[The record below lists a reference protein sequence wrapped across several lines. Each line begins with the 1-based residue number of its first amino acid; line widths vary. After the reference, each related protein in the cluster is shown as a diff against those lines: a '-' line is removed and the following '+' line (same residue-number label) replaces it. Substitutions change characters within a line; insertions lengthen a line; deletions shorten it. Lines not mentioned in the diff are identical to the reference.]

1 MKETIRYYY
10 NVYPDKIYTIEN
22 GCYFF
27 NCDFKYYFVKYTG
40 NINNLDLIV
49 KISNDLYNKGILV
62 DTLILTK
69 DKTFYVNI
77 DTEIYVML
85 RVNSIENDTCT
96 LKDIVYFNN
105 LLISKNEIRL
115 NGDWASLWEKKIDE
129 FEISISEIND
139 EYPLIQESFS
149 YYVGLAENA
158 ISYFKDTIVEEDISK
173 VKINLNHRRI
183 DANASSANLNNP
195 LTFTFDYEVRDIAEY
210 IKTKFFHGILDFD
223 EVDDLLLSNNFTRPS
238 LRILFSRL
246 LYPSYYFD
254 EVKNIFIYDEK
265 EDKIKK
271 YIEKCESYEDYLID
285 IYNLI
290 NKKIPIPPIEWLI
303 NNEK

>member
-1 MKETIRYYY
+1 MKESIRYFY
-10 NVYPDKIYTIEN
+10 NVYPEKIYEIEN

-27 NCDFKYYFVKYTG
+27 NYDFKYYFIKYTG
-40 NINNLDLIV
+40 NINNIELLV
-49 KISNDLYNKGILV
+49 KITNDLYNKGILV
-62 DTLILTK
+62 DTFILSK
-69 DKTFYVNI
+69 DKTFHVNI
-77 DTEIYVML
+77 DNEIYIML
-85 RVNSIENDTCT
+85 RVNSIESDTNT

-105 LLISKNEIRL
+105 LLISDEKYRL
-115 NGDWASLWEKKIDE
+115 NSDWASLWEKKIDE

-158 ISYFKDTIVEEDISK
+158 ISYFKDTINEEDISK

-183 DANASSANLNNP
+183 DANATSANLNNP

-210 IKTKFFHGILDFD
+210 IKAKFFNGIIDFD
-223 EVDDLLLSNNFTRPS
+223 EIDDLFLSNNFNRVS

-254 EVKNIFIYDEK
+254 ELKNIFIYDESEEK
-265 EDKIKK
+265 LKK
-271 YIEKCESYEDYLID
+271 YIDKCSIYEDFLID

-290 NKKIPIPPIEWLI
+290 NKQINIPPLEWLI
-303 NNEK
+303 KE